1 MVYTDNNPLT
11 YVMSSAKLNT
21 TGLRWVAELA
31 DYNFTIKY
39 HLGDTKII
47 IDADYLSRIT
57 LDMNTYMG
65 TCTEELSP
73 DVLRATIEVVR

>member
-21 TGLRWVAELA
+21 TGPRWVAELA
-31 DYNFTIKY
+31 DYNFTIQY
-39 HLGDTKII
+39 HLGDTN

-65 TCTEELSP
+65 TCTEELPP